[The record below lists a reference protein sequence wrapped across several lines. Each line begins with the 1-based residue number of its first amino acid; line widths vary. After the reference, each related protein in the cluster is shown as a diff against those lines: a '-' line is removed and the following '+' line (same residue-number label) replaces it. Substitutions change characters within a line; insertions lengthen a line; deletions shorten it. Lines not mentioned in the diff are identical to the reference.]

1 MDTNGISKLSISRHT
16 PLKEALRKLDE
27 GSEKIL
33 FVVDDEHK
41 LFGALTDGDARRWIL
56 ANGDL
61 SAPVEKV
68 CNSNPTWR
76 TRDYDVEEVKRLM
89 LERNLIAIPIL
100 SDSRDIQD
108 ILLWDE
114 IFSEEAKPAKSRI
127 SIPVVIMAG
136 GKGTRLDPFTKILP
150 KPLIPI
156 GDKPIIS
163 HIIDRF
169 REYQINDFY
178 VSVNHKARIIKAY
191 FEEINVPYNIDYILE
206 DKPLG
211 TAGALKFLEGKLEG
225 NFFVSNCDIIVEA
238 DYDKILEH
246 HLKTGCDITMVA
258 SLKHYSIPYGVCD
271 LDSQG
276 NLLQIREKPG
286 FDFLVNTGMYI
297 INASVLAYIPKDEF
311 FHMTDLM
318 DKVKEKGGSVGVFP
332 VSDKAWIDVGEWSEY
347 KEAIGRLSF

>member
-1 MDTNGISKLSISRHT
+1 MEDNKVQKLIIPRQM

-33 FVVDDEHK
+33 FVADDGNK
-41 LFGALTDGDARRWIL
+41 LFGALTDGDTRRWIL
-56 ANGDL
+56 ASGDL

-68 CNSNPTWR
+68 CNPNPVWR
-76 TRDYDVEEVKRLM
+76 TADYDVDELKKLM

-100 SDSRDIQD
+100 NDKHEIQD
-108 ILLWDE
+108 FISWDE
-114 IFSEEAKPAKSRI
+114 IFSEEAKPKKSRI
-127 SIPVVIMAG
+127 DVPVVVMAG

-191 FEEINVPYNIDYILE
+191 FEEISVPYNISYILE

-211 TAGALKFLEGKLEG
+211 TAGALKYLEGKLNG
-225 NFFVSNCDIIVEA
+225 NFFISNCDIIVEA
-238 DYDKILEH
+238 EYDKILAH
-246 HLKTGCDITMVA
+246 HLNTGVDITMVA
-258 SLKHYSIPYGVCD
+258 SLKHYAIPYGVCD
-271 LDSQG
+271 LDAQG
-276 NLLQIREKPG
+276 NLERIREKPG
-286 FDFLVNTGMYI
+286 FDFLVNTGMYVM
-297 INASVLAYIPKDEF
+297 NARALAYIPKDEF

-318 DKVKEKGGSVGVFP
+318 EAVKNNGGAVGVFP

-347 KEAIGRLSF
+347 KEALSRLNV